1 MSGPEKFHSV
11 FARNCEIRR
20 IDRELAASFLNAC
33 HLYGDCAAAYR
44 YGLFVSR
51 SPGGAKGAAEG
62 GAMGSAEGCA
72 GGCSEGCVS
81 EGAEGG
87 AMGAAEGSAEGV
99 AVGCVEGCAEGC
111 SEGCVAEGGAM
122 GAAEGRQTYP
132 VGTLVAVASFSK
144 ARRWSKKGENGEQE
158 TICSYEWLRYAS
170 LPELRVLGG
179 MGRILARFIEDFHPD
194 DIMSYVPL
202 RHFSGEVYESL
213 GFVSEGVKVFE
224 NGEQSRKYRLKL
236 KEYH

>member
-62 GAMGSAEGCA
+62 GAGGCA
-72 GGCSEGCVS
+72 KGCADGCV
-81 EGAEGG
+81 AEGG
-87 AMGAAEGSAEGV
+87 AMGAAVDS
-99 AVGCVEGCAEGC
+99 
-111 SEGCVAEGGAM
+111 AEGGAM

>member
-81 EGAEGG
+81 EGAEGC
-87 AMGAAEGSAEGV
+87 
-99 AVGCVEGCAEGC
+99 AV
-111 SEGCVAEGGAM
+111 

>member
-51 SPGGAKGAAEG
+51 SPGGVKGAAEG
-62 GAMGSAEGCA
+62 GAMG
-72 GGCSEGCVS
+72 CVA

-87 AMGAAEGSAEGV
+87 AMGAAEGV
-99 AVGCVEGCAEGC
+99 AV
-111 SEGCVAEGGAM
+111 

-132 VGTLVAVASFSK
+132 IGTLVAVASFSK

>member
-51 SPGGAKGAAEG
+51 SPGGVKGAAEG
-62 GAMGSAEGCA
+62 GAMG
-72 GGCSEGCVS
+72 CVA

-87 AMGAAEGSAEGV
+87 AMGAAEGV
-99 AVGCVEGCAEGC
+99 AV
-111 SEGCVAEGGAM
+111 

-144 ARRWSKKGENGEQE
+144 ARRWSKKGENGEQ
-158 TICSYEWLRYAS
+158 
-170 LPELRVLGG
+170 
-179 MGRILARFIEDFHPD
+179 
-194 DIMSYVPL
+194 
-202 RHFSGEVYESL
+202 
-213 GFVSEGVKVFE
+213 
-224 NGEQSRKYRLKL
+224 
-236 KEYH
+236 

>member
-44 YGLFVSR
+44 YGLFVSH
-51 SPGGAKGAAEG
+51 SPGGVKGAAEG
-62 GAMGSAEGCA
+62 GAMG
-72 GGCSEGCVS
+72 CVA

-87 AMGAAEGSAEGV
+87 AMGAAEGV
-99 AVGCVEGCAEGC
+99 AV
-111 SEGCVAEGGAM
+111 

>member
-33 HLYGDCAAAYR
+33 HLYGDCDAAYR

-51 SPGGAKGAAEG
+51 SPGVAK
-62 GAMGSAEGCA
+62 
-72 GGCSEGCVS
+72 V
-81 EGAEGG
+81 
-87 AMGAAEGSAEGV
+87 AAEGS
-99 AVGCVEGCAEGC
+99 AVGCVEGCADGC

-122 GAAEGRQTYP
+122 GAAEGMQTYP
-132 VGTLVAVASFSK
+132 IGTLVAVASFSK

>member
-62 GAMGSAEGCA
+62 AAVGSAEGCA
-72 GGCSEGCVS
+72 GGCSEGCV
-81 EGAEGG
+81 AEG
-87 AMGAAEGSAEGV
+87 
-99 AVGCVEGCAEGC
+99 
-111 SEGCVAEGGAM
+111 AEGGAM

>member
-51 SPGGAKGAAEG
+51 SPGGAKVAAEG
-62 GAMGSAEGCA
+62 
-72 GGCSEGCVS
+72 CVP
-81 EGAEGG
+81 EGAEGDTEGG
-87 AMGAAEGSAEGV
+87 AVGAA
-99 AVGCVEGCAEGC
+99 EGCAEG
-111 SEGCVAEGGAM
+111 GAV

-132 VGTLVAVASFSK
+132 IGTLVAVATFSK

>member
-51 SPGGAKGAAEG
+51 SPGVAKGVAEG
-62 GAMGSAEGCA
+62 GAVGSAEGCA
-72 GGCSEGCVS
+72 D
-81 EGAEGG
+81 
-87 AMGAAEGSAEGV
+87 
-99 AVGCVEGCAEGC
+99 GC

-122 GAAEGRQTYP
+122 GAAEGVAVGAAEGRQTYP

>member
-20 IDRELAASFLNAC
+20 IDRELADSFLNAC

-51 SPGGAKGAAEG
+51 SPGGIKGAAEG
-62 GAMGSAEGCA
+62 GAGGCA
-72 GGCSEGCVS
+72 KGCADGCV
-81 EGAEGG
+81 AEGG
-87 AMGAAEGSAEGV
+87 AMGAAVDS
-99 AVGCVEGCAEGC
+99 
-111 SEGCVAEGGAM
+111 AEGGAM

>member
-51 SPGGAKGAAEG
+51 SPGVAKVAAEG
-62 GAMGSAEGCA
+62 G
-72 GGCSEGCVS
+72 
-81 EGAEGG
+81 
-87 AMGAAEGSAEGV
+87 
-99 AVGCVEGCAEGC
+99 AVGCVEGCADGC

-122 GAAEGRQTYP
+122 GAAVDSAEGCAVGAAEGRQTYP
-132 VGTLVAVASFSK
+132 IGTLVAVASFSK

>member
-62 GAMGSAEGCA
+62 AAEGCAEGCA

-87 AMGAAEGSAEGV
+87 AMGAA
-99 AVGCVEGCAEGC
+99 VGC
-111 SEGCVAEGGAM
+111 
-122 GAAEGRQTYP
+122 AEGRQTYP
-132 VGTLVAVASFSK
+132 IGTLVAVASFSK

>member
-51 SPGGAKGAAEG
+51 SPGVAKGAAEG
-62 GAMGSAEGCA
+62 A
-72 GGCSEGCVS
+72 
-81 EGAEGG
+81 
-87 AMGAAEGSAEGV
+87 
-99 AVGCVEGCAEGC
+99 AVGCVEGCADGC

-122 GAAEGRQTYP
+122 GAAVDSAEGCAVGAAEGRQTYP

>member
-51 SPGGAKGAAEG
+51 SPGVAKGAAEG
-62 GAMGSAEGCA
+62 GAMGSAV
-72 GGCSEGCVS
+72 GCVA

-87 AMGAAEGSAEGV
+87 VLGS
-99 AVGCVEGCAEGC
+99 AVGCV
-111 SEGCVAEGGAM
+111 EGCVAEGGAM
-122 GAAEGRQTYP
+122 GVAEGRQTYP
-132 VGTLVAVASFSK
+132 IGTLVAVASFSK

>member
-51 SPGGAKGAAEG
+51 SPGGAKVAAEG
-62 GAMGSAEGCA
+62 GAMVSAEGCVAEGAEGGAVGSAEGCA
-72 GGCSEGCVS
+72 EGCV
-81 EGAEGG
+81 AEGG
-87 AMGAAEGSAEGV
+87 AMGAAVDS
-99 AVGCVEGCAEGC
+99 
-111 SEGCVAEGGAM
+111 AEGGAM

>member
-51 SPGGAKGAAEG
+51 STGVAKGVAEG
-62 GAMGSAEGCA
+62 GAVGSAEGCVEDCA
-72 GGCSEGCVS
+72 EGCAA
-81 EGAEGG
+81 EGCAMGAAVDSAEGG
-87 AMGAAEGSAEGV
+87 AI
-99 AVGCVEGCAEGC
+99 
-111 SEGCVAEGGAM
+111 

>member
-51 SPGGAKGAAEG
+51 SPGGFKGAAEG
-62 GAMGSAEGCA
+62 GAVGSAEGCA
-72 GGCSEGCVS
+72 EGCSEGCVS

-87 AMGAAEGSAEGV
+87 AMGAA
-99 AVGCVEGCAEGC
+99 VGC
-111 SEGCVAEGGAM
+111 
-122 GAAEGRQTYP
+122 AEGRQTYP

>member
-1 MSGPEKFHSV
+1 MG
-11 FARNCEIRR
+11 
-20 IDRELAASFLNAC
+20 AAVGC
-33 HLYGDCAAAYR
+33 
-44 YGLFVSR
+44 
-51 SPGGAKGAAEG
+51 AEG
-62 GAMGSAEGCA
+62 GA
-72 GGCSEGCVS
+72 V
-81 EGAEGG
+81 
-87 AMGAAEGSAEGV
+87 
-99 AVGCVEGCAEGC
+99 
-111 SEGCVAEGGAM
+111 

>member
-51 SPGGAKGAAEG
+51 SPGVAKGAAEG
-62 GAMGSAEGCA
+62 AAVGCVEGCA
-72 GGCSEGCVS
+72 DGCSEGCV
-81 EGAEGG
+81 AEGG
-87 AMGAAEGSAEGV
+87 AMGAAVDS
-99 AVGCVEGCAEGC
+99 
-111 SEGCVAEGGAM
+111 AEGGAM

>member
-62 GAMGSAEGCA
+62 A
-72 GGCSEGCVS
+72 
-81 EGAEGG
+81 AEGG
-87 AMGAAEGSAEGV
+87 AMGAAEGV
-99 AVGCVEGCAEGC
+99 AV
-111 SEGCVAEGGAM
+111 

>member
-51 SPGGAKGAAEG
+51 SPGGAKGAAVG
-62 GAMGSAEGCA
+62 GAVGSAEGCVEDCA
-72 GGCSEGCVS
+72 EGCAAD
-81 EGAEGG
+81 GAEGG
-87 AMGAAEGSAEGV
+87 AMGAA
-99 AVGCVEGCAEGC
+99 VGCAV
-111 SEGCVAEGGAM
+111 

-132 VGTLVAVASFSK
+132 IGTLVAVASFSK

>member
-51 SPGGAKGAAEG
+51 SPGVDKGAAVG
-62 GAMGSAEGCA
+62 GDVGSA
-72 GGCSEGCVS
+72 
-81 EGAEGG
+81 
-87 AMGAAEGSAEGV
+87 
-99 AVGCVEGCAEGC
+99 
-111 SEGCVAEGGAM
+111 EGCVAEGGAVGAAVDSAEGCAV

-132 VGTLVAVASFSK
+132 IGTLVAVASFSK

>member
-51 SPGGAKGAAEG
+51 SPGGAKGAAVGSAEG
-62 GAMGSAEGCA
+62 SAEGVAVGCAEGCA

-87 AMGAAEGSAEGV
+87 AMGAA
-99 AVGCVEGCAEGC
+99 VGC
-111 SEGCVAEGGAM
+111 
-122 GAAEGRQTYP
+122 AEGRQTYP
-132 VGTLVAVASFSK
+132 IGTLVAVASFSK

>member
-51 SPGGAKGAAEG
+51 SPGGIKGAAEG
-62 GAMGSAEGCA
+62 GAVGSAEGSAEGVAEGSAEGC
-72 GGCSEGCVS
+72 VV

-87 AMGAAEGSAEGV
+87 AMGS
-99 AVGCVEGCAEGC
+99 
-111 SEGCVAEGGAM
+111 
-122 GAAEGRQTYP
+122 AEGRQTYP

>member
-20 IDRELAASFLNAC
+20 IDRELAASFLNVC

-81 EGAEGG
+81 EGAEGC
-87 AMGAAEGSAEGV
+87 
-99 AVGCVEGCAEGC
+99 AV
-111 SEGCVAEGGAM
+111 

>member
-51 SPGGAKGAAEG
+51 SPGGARGAAVGSAEG
-62 GAMGSAEGCA
+62 SAEGVAVGCAEGCA

-87 AMGAAEGSAEGV
+87 AMGAA
-99 AVGCVEGCAEGC
+99 VGC
-111 SEGCVAEGGAM
+111 
-122 GAAEGRQTYP
+122 AEGRQTYP

>member
-51 SPGGAKGAAEG
+51 SPGVAKVAAEG
-62 GAMGSAEGCA
+62 AAVGSAEGCA
-72 GGCSEGCVS
+72 EGCVP

-87 AMGAAEGSAEGV
+87 AV
-99 AVGCVEGCAEGC
+99 
-111 SEGCVAEGGAM
+111 

-132 VGTLVAVASFSK
+132 IGTLVAVASFSK

>member
-51 SPGGAKGAAEG
+51 SPGGVKGAAEG

-72 GGCSEGCVS
+72 GGCSEGCV
-81 EGAEGG
+81 AEG
-87 AMGAAEGSAEGV
+87 
-99 AVGCVEGCAEGC
+99 
-111 SEGCVAEGGAM
+111 AEGGAM

-132 VGTLVAVASFSK
+132 IGTLVAVASFSK

>member
-51 SPGGAKGAAEG
+51 SPGGAKGAAVGSAEG
-62 GAMGSAEGCA
+62 SAEGVAVGCAEGCA

-87 AMGAAEGSAEGV
+87 AMGAA
-99 AVGCVEGCAEGC
+99 VGC
-111 SEGCVAEGGAM
+111 
-122 GAAEGRQTYP
+122 AEGRQTYP

-144 ARRWSKKGENGEQE
+144 ARRWSKKGENGEQK

>member
-1 MSGPEKFHSV
+1 MSGPEKFHSI

-51 SPGGAKGAAEG
+51 SPGGAKVA
-62 GAMGSAEGCA
+62 
-72 GGCSEGCVS
+72 
-81 EGAEGG
+81 AEGG
-87 AMGAAEGSAEGV
+87 AMGAAVDSAEGC
-99 AVGCVEGCAEGC
+99 AV
-111 SEGCVAEGGAM
+111 

>member
-51 SPGGAKGAAEG
+51 SPGGAKGAAVGSAEG
-62 GAMGSAEGCA
+62 SAEGVAVGCAEGCA

-87 AMGAAEGSAEGV
+87 AMGAAG
-99 AVGCVEGCAEGC
+99 GC
-111 SEGCVAEGGAM
+111 
-122 GAAEGRQTYP
+122 AEGRQTDP
-132 VGTLVAVASFSK
+132 LGTLVAVASFSK

>member
-51 SPGGAKGAAEG
+51 SPGVAKGAAEG
-62 GAMGSAEGCA
+62 AAEGCAEGCA
-72 GGCSEGCVS
+72 GGCSEGCV
-81 EGAEGG
+81 AEG
-87 AMGAAEGSAEGV
+87 
-99 AVGCVEGCAEGC
+99 
-111 SEGCVAEGGAM
+111 AEGGAM

>member
-51 SPGGAKGAAEG
+51 SPGVAKGAAEG
-62 GAMGSAEGCA
+62 GAVGSAEGCA
-72 GGCSEGCVS
+72 EGCSEGCVS

-87 AMGAAEGSAEGV
+87 AMGAA
-99 AVGCVEGCAEGC
+99 VGC
-111 SEGCVAEGGAM
+111 
-122 GAAEGRQTYP
+122 AEGRQTYP

-144 ARRWSKKGENGEQE
+144 ARRWSKKGENGEKE

>member
-62 GAMGSAEGCA
+62 
-72 GGCSEGCVS
+72 CVP
-81 EGAEGG
+81 EGAEGDT
-87 AMGAAEGSAEGV
+87 
-99 AVGCVEGCAEGC
+99 
-111 SEGCVAEGGAM
+111 EGGAV

-132 VGTLVAVASFSK
+132 IGTLVAVASFSK

-224 NGEQSRKYRLKL
+224 NGEKSRKYRLKL

>member
-51 SPGGAKGAAEG
+51 SPGGAKGAAVGSAEGSAEG
-62 GAMGSAEGCA
+62 GAVGCAEGCA

-87 AMGAAEGSAEGV
+87 AMGAA
-99 AVGCVEGCAEGC
+99 VGC
-111 SEGCVAEGGAM
+111 
-122 GAAEGRQTYP
+122 AEGRQTYP

>member
-51 SPGGAKGAAEG
+51 SPGVAK
-62 GAMGSAEGCA
+62 
-72 GGCSEGCVS
+72 V
-81 EGAEGG
+81 
-87 AMGAAEGSAEGV
+87 AAEGS
-99 AVGCVEGCAEGC
+99 AVGCVEGCADGC

-122 GAAEGRQTYP
+122 GAAVDSAEGCAVGAAEGRQTYP

-213 GFVSEGVKVFE
+213 GFVCEGVKIFP
-224 NGEQSRKYRLKL
+224 NGERSRKYRLKL
-236 KEYH
+236 KAYR